1 MPAADHLGGVC
12 VGHSAFLGVSTKSSR
27 SGLPVESQMHRGY
40 ILIVSTTMKSLIT
53 IALLL
58 LAPSLSSAQFGSA
71 NHAVTVQ
78 VSAITVIQVSAGS
91 VNLNIAGSSAV
102 AGQDQMSVSDE
113 STTLLWGTNSS
124 GRKITVNSSLAT
136 PTFTLKALA
145 VNPTQGSPAA
155 EASLTSTP
163 VDFMLNIGRSLG
175 SCLIRYT
182 GIALASQG
190 TGTDSHTIT
199 FTIQAQ

>member
-1 MPAADHLGGVC
+1 MKP
-12 VGHSAFLGVSTKSSR
+12 
-27 SGLPVESQMHRGY
+27 
-40 ILIVSTTMKSLIT
+40 LIS

-58 LAPSLSSAQFGSA
+58 LTPSLSLAQFASA

-78 VSAITVIQVSAGS
+78 VSAITVLQVSAGS
-91 VNLNIAGSSAV
+91 VNLNIASSSAV
-102 AGQDQMSVSDE
+102 AGQDMMSVTDQ

-124 GRKITVNSSLAT
+124 ARKVTVSSSLTT

-155 EASLTSTP
+155 EATLTSTP